1 MSKVNFSP
9 KQQKMLR
16 KARKLIERE
25 SAGYIE
31 ILKQHI
37 HALAAAL
44 ENKDLPLAIR
54 ICHRVQSQAGTFG
67 WPLATEIAGWFKRL
81 LGDQNTDAPN
91 VITNALFLQSLNKI
105 IRDELKTESVA
116 AVRLLQHIE
125 SELKKQN
132 IR

>member
-16 KARKLIERE
+16 QARKLIERE

-37 HALAAAL
+37 HALATAL

-54 ICHRVQSQAGTFG
+54 ICHQVQSQAGTFG

-81 LGDQNTDAPN
+81 LGDQNTGAPD
-91 VITNALFLQSLNKI
+91 VETNALFLQSLNKI
-105 IRDELKTESVA
+105 IRDDLKAESAA

-125 SELKKQN
+125 GELKKQN